1 MIDSRFLSCNVSQ
14 LHQYIQTF
22 DRVSYWISILRVS
35 LAIIGGIGIAL
46 SVWQQH
52 MVLAWGC
59 FGVVVGLFGGCL
71 WWHACVRYRLD
82 QLREMGAID
91 YERTARIEGDWT
103 QFDDTGVE
111 FLNKKQDHPY
121 ALDLNIV
128 GDGSL
133 YQFMCSAVT
142 YKGRERLAQA
152 LLHHC
157 KDRSVIL
164 GRQQAI
170 QYLIQDK
177 AWGVGYQVVGRL
189 QKMMHQSPELL
200 FAGIAKIKQKGGLLT
215 GRWGVFFALCRWW
228 PGMVGMTVIG
238 CHFFQWSLLWA
249 IGAIGVQL
257 CCMLMGMI
265 QVRDVQ
271 LALERVSRYLGGY
284 SKVFDYVQQ
293 VPCKQ
298 GYLVALQR
306 RLGVKKN
313 GAAYHSRCV
322 ARMVGAMECRFSTVL
337 HWALNVLFL
346 WDLQWWLSIL
356 YWGKH
361 VGGQGEDWL
370 DVLAEIDVLISCVNL
385 QDSGGDWCIP
395 KLLNESGLLQH
406 ASCGVSFSKI
416 KKKDDGVDLEQPLL
430 HATDL
435 GHPLI
440 PYKKRVPCNLHL
452 QQPMSMVT
460 GSNMSG
466 KSTFLRAIG
475 MNVVLAN
482 MGAWVCAST
491 FSCSIMDV
499 YCSLHIQD
507 SVVQGRSSFL
517 TELQRI
523 RGMYHALGQGG
534 KVLCLIDELF
544 KGTNAQDQVEAGLKV
559 LDTLQQK
566 GALTVVS
573 THNLDLCTR
582 VESMG
587 DLQVPD
593 KDASVQQ
600 LHFKDTIDSGDLVF
614 TYRLHSGVVPQR
626 QVSALVERE
635 LYSKG

>member
-1 MIDSRFLSCNVSQ
+1 MINSPFLSCNVLQ
-14 LHQYIQTF
+14 LRQYVQKF
-22 DRVSYWISILRVS
+22 ERVSYWLSIVRVS
-35 LAIIGGIGIAL
+35 LAIIGGICIAL
-46 SVWQQH
+46 SLWQQQT
-52 MVLAWGC
+52 VLAWC
-59 FGVVVGLFGGCL
+59 CLGVVVGLFGGCL
-71 WWHACVRYRLD
+71 WWHARVRYRLD

-91 YERTARIEGDWT
+91 QERTARIEGDWT
-103 QFDDTGVE
+103 QFDDIGIE
-111 FLNKKQDHPY
+111 FLNKKRDHPY

-152 LLHHC
+152 LLHPC
-157 KDRSVIL
+157 KDTAVIL

-170 QYLIQDK
+170 KYLSLDK
-177 AWGVGYQVVGRL
+177 TWALGHQVVGRL
-189 QKMMHQSPELL
+189 KKMMHQSPKFLL
-200 FAGIAKIKQKGGLLT
+200 DGIAKIQQKGYLLT

-228 PGMVGMTVIG
+228 PCMVGMTVIG
-238 CHFFQWSLLWA
+238 GHFFQWSLLWA

-257 CCMLMGMI
+257 CCMLIGMI
-265 QVRDVQ
+265 QVREVQ

-284 SKVFDYVQQ
+284 SKIFDYVQQ

-306 RLGVKKN
+306 RLGAHKN
-313 GAAYHSRCV
+313 GAAYHCRCV

-337 HWALNVLFL
+337 HWTLNVLFL

-356 YWGKH
+356 YWGKR
-361 VGGQGEDWL
+361 VGGQVEDWL

-385 QDSGGDWCIP
+385 QDSGGDWSMP
-395 KLLNESGLLQH
+395 KFDQG
-406 ASCGVSFSKI
+406 KI
-416 KKKDDGVDLEQPLL
+416 NKQGDGVGLEQPLL

-491 FSCSIMDV
+491 FSCSTMDV

-523 RGMYHALGQGG
+523 RGMYHALGQGV

-582 VESMG
+582 LESMG
-587 DLQVPD
+587 DLQVSD
-593 KDASVQQ
+593 KAPSVQQ

-614 TYRLHSGVVPQR
+614 TYRLHFGVVPQR

-635 LYSKG
+635 LSGYYI